1 MSTNTGQVV
10 VFIKSCSSCFHIIM
24 RSQYQSGSQ
33 SLWILGSLLFLS
45 SPVLYD
51 FHIIMMS

>member
-1 MSTNTGQVV
+1 MSTNTGQFV

-33 SLWILGSLLFLS
+33 CLWILGSLLFLS
-45 SPVLYD
+45 SLVLYD